1 MVMKKLLFLC
11 TLLILVL
18 TSLAQEQITS
28 PLDSSEIKKLS
39 SAKNFN
45 EIFEMKSETQLE
57 TSAENAISYITD
69 MDVDSKGNFIIA
81 DGWQSRGVYIY
92 SPNGK
97 FLKELGRQGQGPGEY
112 QNPVSIDISKG
123 GDIWVADYGGN
134 RINIYSNDFK
144 FKRSIVGKTRILHYL
159 NINSQ
164 DEIYM
169 YRSTANPLRPSTADT
184 IFKYDNE
191 GNKIT
196 SFAPFPKEALEVKFW
211 SGQDGMAI
219 DKEDY
224 IYELNPLY
232 YRIQKFSPRGKLIT
246 SFSRKTKIFKVITK
260 DGEKPIIVY
269 GPFVLEKGLVIAHV
283 NDNLEIYDKN
293 GNFVVGEIPF
303 SQKIVCAHKN
313 SLYTELWDESEKKEV
328 QPNPKIIQYKLR
340 LSDN

>member
-1 MVMKKLLFLC
+1 MKKTPLLC

-18 TSLAQEQITS
+18 ISLAQEQITS
-28 PLDSSEIKKLS
+28 PLDSSEVKKLA
-39 SAKNFN
+39 SAKNLKD
-45 EIFEMKSETQLE
+45 IFEIESEIQLE

-69 MDVDSKGNFIIA
+69 MAIDSMGNFIIA
-81 DGWQSRGVYIY
+81 DGWQSRGIYIF
-92 SPNGK
+92 SSNGK

-134 RINIYSNDFK
+134 RINIYSDDFK
-144 FKRSIVGKTRILHYL
+144 FKRSIVGKTRILYYL

-169 YRSTANPLRPSTADT
+169 FRSTANPLRPSTADT

-191 GNKIT
+191 GNKIF

-219 DKEDY
+219 DKEDN
-224 IYELNPLY
+224 IYEMNPLY
-232 YRIQKFSPRGKLIT
+232 YKIQKFSPQGELIT

-260 DGEKPIIVY
+260 DGEKPIIVK

-283 NDNLEIYDKN
+283 NENLEIYDKN
-293 GNFVVGEIPF
+293 GNFIVGEIPF
-303 SQKIVCAHKN
+303 SQKIVCAYKN

-340 LSDN
+340 LSEY